1 MSLPPPRRSA
11 PRLVEPAA
19 HRDRQRFTVTHLA
32 LFAVPV
38 VLWLL
43 YVFLRPAPE
52 IVSAPPAT
60 VVPVAEAP
68 AASETPATPARQPT
82 PEERVAAALA
92 AQQPATTTPVTTANT
107 ALHRS
112 EARKNPL
119 ERFPRA
125 ETTWG
130 SILNPSGIIPAN
142 GYAVWYLD
150 TGHSRQPGIG
160 DDGRPRQPP
169 PQGPEPIP
177 AYTPQPQQVVAQEK
191 TGSISVDYS
200 WNELHGIHSERFA
213 AYWAGRVSV
222 PQRSLYSIKNDMSWA
237 RVRVILDGH
246 VLIDGEQEENITLEL
261 DAGDHLLEVEYINA
275 WHTTKFAL
283 HFVPH
288 VAEIRDNDLRGAI
301 ASLALPA
308 NTVVYAVGISRSTT
322 VDNYIIL
329 NAPRGDTPYIL
340 VLTSNEPVQWELRG
354 RAPVLAVYNHANEGS
369 RVHADGNI
377 PLLAWDTFGTVP
389 PSPDDKPSPRCN
401 CNKNGELFCQD
412 NAPTLYEY
420 AKTIERQTGFPLVG
434 INRDSTAGALHI
446 PEIPVHAMN
455 LAPGEKLAH
464 DMAKRREECARRTS
478 R

>member
-1 MSLPPPRRSA
+1 MSPPPPRRSA

-32 LFAVPV
+32 LFAVPI

-68 AASETPATPARQPT
+68 AASETPAPPARQPT

-169 PQGPEPIP
+169 PPSPP
-177 AYTPQPQQVVAQEK
+177 PQP
-191 TGSISVDYS
+191 
-200 WNELHGIHSERFA
+200 
-213 AYWAGRVSV
+213 
-222 PQRSLYSIKNDMSWA
+222 P
-237 RVRVILDGH
+237 
-246 VLIDGEQEENITLEL
+246 
-261 DAGDHLLEVEYINA
+261 
-275 WHTTKFAL
+275 
-283 HFVPH
+283 
-288 VAEIRDNDLRGAI
+288 
-301 ASLALPA
+301 
-308 NTVVYAVGISRSTT
+308 
-322 VDNYIIL
+322 
-329 NAPRGDTPYIL
+329 
-340 VLTSNEPVQWELRG
+340 
-354 RAPVLAVYNHANEGS
+354 
-369 RVHADGNI
+369 
-377 PLLAWDTFGTVP
+377 
-389 PSPDDKPSPRCN
+389 
-401 CNKNGELFCQD
+401 
-412 NAPTLYEY
+412 
-420 AKTIERQTGFPLVG
+420 
-434 INRDSTAGALHI
+434 
-446 PEIPVHAMN
+446 
-455 LAPGEKLAH
+455 
-464 DMAKRREECARRTS
+464 
-478 R
+478 